1 MLSRRRNV
9 QRRRAH
15 GLSIVELMVGVAIGL
30 FVVAGASMLVASQLG
45 DNRRLLLETQVQQDL
60 RATADIVT
68 RELRRA
74 GHWTR
79 SRDGVWYADTAALRT
94 NPYGVVSSSDDGS
107 EMADGTQ
114 ASTVLLAYSNTSDE
128 LAEDQT
134 VAANERRGFRL
145 SGDTIQTQLGAGNWQ
160 ALTDANTLRVTGF
173 DVRMNKRPVPLACP
187 KPCPGGGEACWPV
200 LEVREL
206 QVEIRGEATHD
217 PAVQRSVRSS
227 VRLRNDPVVGSC
239 PA

>member
-1 MLSRRRNV
+1 MLIPNRRLG
-9 QRRRAH
+9 RRPVH

-30 FVVAGASMLVASQLG
+30 FVVAGASMLVASQLS

-60 RATADIVT
+60 RATTDIIT

-79 SRDGVWYADTAALRT
+79 SRDGVWYVGTPAVRA
-94 NPYGVVSSSDDGS
+94 NPYLVVAGNEDGT
-107 EMADGTQ
+107 ELADGAQTSTLLLSYSVANDE
-114 ASTVLLAYSNTSDE
+114 AS
-128 LAEDQT
+128 EDQV

-145 SGDTIQTQLGAGNWQ
+145 SAGAIQTQLGEGNWQ
-160 ALTDANTLRVTGF
+160 ALTDVNTLRVTGF
-173 DVRMNKRPVPLACP
+173 DVRMSVRPVPLACA
-187 KPCPGGGEACWPV
+187 KPCTGGGEACWPV
-200 LEVREL
+200 LQVRDL
-206 QVEIRGEATHD
+206 QIEIRGEAAHD
-217 PAVQRSVRSS
+217 AAVQRSVRSS